1 MTGQQL
7 KNSILQMAIQGKLV
21 PQDPRDEPASI
32 LLERIR
38 EEKKRLVKDKILKKS
53 YLLSNPLLE
62 NDIPYDIPDSWVW
75 IRLGDIGEWGAGATP
90 AKGNPEFYSNGT
102 IPWLKTG
109 ELNNGVVYKAE
120 TYITEKA
127 FEKCSL
133 RKCKEGDVLIAMYGA
148 TIGKLAIAGIPLTT
162 NQACCAC
169 TPFIIYNK
177 YLFYYL
183 MACKKVF
190 IEQGEG
196 GAQPNIS
203 REKIVAFPFALP
215 PLSEQRRIVEK
226 LESLMPL
233 IESYGKSQEALNTL
247 NASLPE
253 KLRQSILQE
262 AIQGHLVPQDPNEE
276 PASVLLERIRAE
288 KARLVKEGKLKKK
301 DLEEKPI
308 SPDEIP
314 FDIPEGWVWCRLSDI
329 CSFLSRGKSPNY
341 LDTDKRYP
349 VFAQKCNLK
358 DGGISL
364 DQARFLDPSTLKK
377 WPEEYKL
384 KTGDVLVNST
394 GTGTVGRT
402 RLFNEDCLGTYPFVV
417 PDSHVS
423 VVRSFDSIHSEY
435 LYYLMNTKWIQT
447 YFEDN
452 LAGSTNQKE
461 LYIDV
466 LGKTPVPLPPLSE
479 QRRIV
484 TKLEKL
490 LREIDKL
497 KG

>member
-21 PQDPRDEPASI
+21 PQDPHDEPASV

-288 KARLVKEGKLKKK
+288 KAHLVKEGKLKKK

-314 FDIPEGWVWCRLSDI
+314 FDIPEGWVWCRLGDI
-329 CSFLSRGKSPNY
+329 GDWGAGATPFKGNPNY
-341 LDTDKRYP
+341 Y
-349 VFAQKCNLK
+349 N
-358 DGGISL
+358 
-364 DQARFLDPSTLKK
+364 
-377 WPEEYKL
+377 
-384 KTGDVLVNST
+384 GDVLWLRT
-394 GTGTVGRT
+394 GELNNDVVYDTEIKITETALKECSLRINKIGDVLIAMYGATIGKVAIVGAEMT
-402 RLFNEDCLGTYPFVV
+402 
-417 PDSHVS
+417 
-423 VVRSFDSIHSEY
+423 
-435 LYYLMNTKWIQT
+435 
-447 YFEDN
+447 
-452 LAGSTNQKE
+452 TNQACCACSPICIFNWYLFYFLMASKSE
-461 LYIDV
+461 FIKKGEGGAQPNISRDKLINH
-466 LGKTPVPLPPLSE
+466 LFPLPPLSE

-484 TKLEKL
+484 TKLEEL
-490 LREIDKL
+490 LQEIDKL
-497 KG
+497 KA